1 MAKVSLEGAGRFSY
15 HYPRL
20 VVVVTSHA
28 KEKDNAMTAAWHSP
42 ISIKPPLY
50 GVAIS
55 PRRSTYE
62 LILEG
67 KEFGVNFMPFEKA
80 ELLALLGGSK
90 GKKIDKFARF
100 HIIEEKALKTKVPL
114 SEDAYAAY
122 ECKLIDHKVYGDHE
136 WIVGEI
142 VATHILEE
150 AFTSGGV
157 LDVARF
163 NPTLY
168 LGGEF
173 YLSTLKGTLRRPDF
187 QVYGGRGGD

>member
-1 MAKVSLEGAGRFSY
+1 MAKVRLEGAGRFSY

-20 VVVVTSHA
+20 VVIVTSHA

-67 KEFGVNFMPFEKA
+67 KEFGVNFLPFEKA
-80 ELLALLGGSK
+80 ELMALVGGSR
-90 GKKIDKFARF
+90 GKEVDKFARF
-100 HIIEEKALKTKVPL
+100 HITKEKALKTRVPL
-114 SEDAYAAY
+114 LEDAYAAY

-136 WIVGEI
+136 WMVGEI

-150 AFTSGGV
+150 AFTSDWV
-157 LDVARF
+157 LDVAQF
-163 NPTLY
+163 NPALY
-168 LGGEF
+168 LSGEF
-173 YLSTLKGTLRRPDF
+173 YLTTLKDTLQRLDR
-187 QVYGGRGGD
+187 QVYGRRRG